1 VYQRTEQE
9 KGSGKMSQSRI
20 LVVEDELIIAN
31 NIQRALDSL
40 GYRVCAHA
48 ETGEEAL
55 QKAKQEKPDLALMD
69 IKIKGDMD
77 GIETAEQIRTR
88 LDIPVVYLTGLADE
102 KTLARAKITEPFG
115 YVIKPFKDREL
126 HAALEMA
133 IYKHQM
139 EKERARLIH
148 ELQTALA
155 KVKTLSGLLPI
166 CASCKKIRDDE
177 GYWHRVEVYI
187 RDHTEAE
194 FTHGLCPE
202 CAKDLYPEFS

>member
-1 VYQRTEQE
+1 
-9 KGSGKMSQSRI
+9 MSPSRI
-20 LVVEDELIIAN
+20 LVVEDELIIADD
-31 NIQRALDSL
+31 IQRTLDRL
-40 GYRVCAHA
+40 GYYVCAHV

-55 QKAKQEKPDLALMD
+55 QKAKQEKPDLVLMD
-69 IKIKGDMD
+69 IKIKGYID
-77 GIETAEQIRTR
+77 GIETADQIRTY
-88 LDIPVVYLTGLADE
+88 LDIPVVYLTGMSDE

-126 HAALEMA
+126 HAVLEMA
-133 IYKHQM
+133 FYKHQM
-139 EKERARLIH
+139 EEERARLIN

-177 GYWHRVEVYI
+177 GYWHQVEIYI

-194 FTHGLCPE
+194 FTHGICPE
-202 CAKDLYPEFS
+202 CVKKLYPDYS